1 MDRRIDLH
9 LHTFHSD
16 GTFSPEEV
24 VRRAKELGFAA
35 ISVTDHD
42 TVDGIPA
49 AVKAAAGAGPAGS
62 GQALEIIPGVEMTV
76 VFRERELHVLGYGIR
91 TGDPEFSGFLDRM
104 QEYRLD
110 RIRKM
115 IDRVRERGAQ
125 VTYDEVLAI
134 AGPGTVG
141 RPHLAEAMIRKG
153 FVGSLKEAFDRYL
166 GDDAPCFV
174 KGATLTAAGAVR
186 LIRAAGGVAVLAH
199 PHRLVEDEWIPE
211 LVEQGIQGIEV
222 YHSDHP
228 PAVAEKYRRM
238 AEERKLL
245 ITGGSDC
252 HGLRKQKGPLIG
264 SVQVSYEHL
273 ERLKEALKG
282 LTPS

>member
-1 MDRRIDLH
+1 MQRRIDLH

-24 VRRAKELGFAA
+24 VRRATELGLSA

-42 TVDGIPA
+42 TVAGVPA
-49 AVKAAAGAGPAGS
+49 AVQAAGG
-62 GQALEIIPGVEMTV
+62 ALEIVPGVEITV
-76 VFRERELHVLGYGIR
+76 VFRDRELHVLGYGVRIE
-91 TGDPEFSGFLDRM
+91 DPEFSGLLDRLR
-104 QEYRLD
+104 QRRLE

-115 IDRVRERGAQ
+115 IDKVRERGAD
-125 VTYDEVLAI
+125 VTFEEVTAI
-134 AGPGTVG
+134 AGPGSVG

-153 FVGSLKEAFDRYL
+153 FVASLKEAFDRYL
-166 GDDAPCFV
+166 ADDAPCFV
-174 KGATLTAAGAVR
+174 RDSILTVAEAVR
-186 LIRAAGGVAVLAH
+186 LIRAAGGAAVLAH
-199 PHRLVEDEWIPE
+199 PHRLVEDDWIPG
-211 LVEQGIQGIEV
+211 LVEAGIQGIEA

-252 HGLRKQKGPLIG
+252 HGFRKQKGPLIG
-264 SVQVSYEHL
+264 SVSVPY
-273 ERLKEALKG
+273 ERLDRLREAVDG
-282 LTPS
+282 QRGRGGHAP